1 VGKRAL
7 LSMLSL
13 SAVALILA
21 GCSFLGGND
30 PEFTYW
36 EPDLSPDGRTLV
48 YESVSGKTLD
58 LFARDLETG
67 EERRLTEN
75 DVEDWSPS
83 WSPEGDQLAFASS
96 RDDNVDIY
104 TLQVDTRETKRV
116 TTHEGDDINPSWGVD
131 GRIYFNS
138 NRTDSWEIYV
148 IDPDGS
154 DLTQLTTSASA
165 E

>member
-1 VGKRAL
+1 MGKRAL
-7 LSMLSL
+7 LSVLIL
-13 SAVALILA
+13 SAVALLLA
-21 GCSFLGGND
+21 GCSFLGGNETD
-30 PEFTYW
+30 FTYW
-36 EPDLSPDGRTLV
+36 EPELSPDGRMLV

-58 LFARDLETG
+58 LFMRDLETG

-75 DVEDWSPS
+75 DDEDWSPT
-83 WSPEGDQLAFASS
+83 WSPEGDRIAFASS

-104 TLQVDTRETKRV
+104 ILQLDTRETQHV
-116 TTHEGDDINPSWGVD
+116 TSHSGDDINPSWGID

-138 NRTDSWEIYV
+138 NRTETWEIYV

-154 DLTQLTTSASA
+154 NLTQLTTNVSS